1 MKRSGGEPACRR
13 RLRLMEI
20 STNSRRVGA
29 QAAAYVSRRSFFSI
43 RSQHPRIASCRAA
56 GPRPPGNGRTHAQK
70 IRRAAGEAR
79 GRAVASR
86 A

>member
-29 QAAAYVSRRSFFSI
+29 QAAAYVSRRSFF
-43 RSQHPRIASCRAA
+43 
-56 GPRPPGNGRTHAQK
+56 
-70 IRRAAGEAR
+70 
-79 GRAVASR
+79 
-86 A
+86 